1 MDNKLPNTNIRPICD
16 LLKSSIFVPV
26 LNGDVLFGVA
36 KLLYDTSHQ
45 TDATFLFTEKTSFMG
60 KIGTLQVNLKVF
72 EHNRNSNVPLKRNS
86 YVTER
91 PVIVS
96 PAGERNLGITWFSG
110 GTDSSTTEHYGWNM
124 EN

>member
-110 GTDSSTTEHYGWNM
+110 GN
-124 EN
+124 